1 MNIFAHVNPWLVAAA
16 ALFVGFVLGRMS
28 VRETSASLR
37 RRDAEAR
44 SAQARMTG
52 LDAAAEAE
60 IRQIIS
66 SGQKISAI
74 KRYRE
79 LSGCSL
85 KEAKAFVETLTD
97 R

>member
-1 MNIFAHVNPWLVAAA
+1 MDLFAHVNPWLVIAA

-28 VRETSASLR
+28 VRKTSASLR

-52 LDAAAEAE
+52 LDAAAQAE
-60 IRQIIS
+60 IRQIVS

-79 LSGCSL
+79 LSGSSL
-85 KEAKAFVETLTD
+85 KEAKEFVETLTD